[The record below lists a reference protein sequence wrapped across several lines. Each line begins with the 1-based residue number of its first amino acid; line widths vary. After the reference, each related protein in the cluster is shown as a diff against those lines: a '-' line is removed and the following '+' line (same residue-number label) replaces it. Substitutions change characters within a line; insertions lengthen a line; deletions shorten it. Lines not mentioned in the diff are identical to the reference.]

1 MIILHQ
7 YLRAVGFS
15 DIKRKRDLKEVLNQI
30 VQKPDHKDFVEGEE
44 NTILVEYTAMF
55 TESTGIMLR
64 GELDEEDHLMLDF
77 YYPVC
82 IGKELSTNED
92 VALEQHVDKEAF
104 GGICEDNRF
113 GVSLIFFLQNNMQYM
128 KEIIRKR
135 PLKSSVPVYFSGLSL
150 QGSIM
155 LPIKKNET
163 ERKKI
168 KETSIARTKLIEA
181 AKHGDETAIENL
193 TLEELDTYSIISKKI
208 LKQDLF
214 SLVDTY
220 FMPNGIECDQYAVLG
235 EIEEFTLEKNRMTQE
250 EVYVLHLIC
259 NGMPVTVC
267 INAKDLLG
275 EPKVGR
281 RFKGGLWLQGKVELP
296 D

>member
-1 MIILHQ
+1 MHQ

-15 DIKRKRDLKEVLNQI
+15 DIKRKKDLKEVLNQI
-30 VQKPDHKDFVEGEE
+30 VQKPNHKEFVEGEE
-44 NTILVEYTAMF
+44 NTVLVEYTTMF
-55 TESTGIMLR
+55 TDSTGVMLR

-77 YYPVC
+77 YYPICV
-82 IGKELSTNED
+82 GKEISSTEE
-92 VALEQHVDKEAF
+92 VVLEQHVDKESF
-104 GGICEDNRF
+104 GGLCEDNRF

-128 KEIIRKR
+128 KELLKKR
-135 PLKSSVPVYFSGLSL
+135 PLKPSAPLYFSGLSL
-150 QGSIM
+150 QGNIM
-155 LPIKKNET
+155 LPILKNET
-163 ERKKI
+163 QKKKI
-168 KETSIARTKLIEA
+168 KETAIARTKLIEA
-181 AKHGDETAIENL
+181 AKNGDENAIENL

-235 EIEEFTLEKNRMTQE
+235 EIEDFALEKNWMTQE
-250 EVYVLHLIC
+250 EVYVLHLVC
-259 NGMPVTVC
+259 NSMPVTVC

-275 EPKVGR
+275 EPKAGR
-281 RFKGGLWLQGKVELP
+281 RFKGNVWMQGKVELP